1 MESLLFHPKVVHLP
15 IALSVLMPALTLGLA
30 LAWWR
35 GWFPAR
41 TWVLAVVLQGLLV
54 GSGLLA
60 LQSGEREEDRV
71 ENVVPEAA
79 VESHEEAAD
88 VFVGAAA
95 GVFLL
100 MGLALAFARTKAGLG
115 LAGVATLGTVI
126 VLGTGYRVG
135 QAGGELVYQHGAA
148 AAYTTDRTA
157 SLSTN
162 EGTSRVASEAATK
175 RAPMEQEEEH
185 EEDDDD

>member
-15 IALSVLMPALTLGLA
+15 IALAVLMPALAGGVV

-41 TWVLAVVLQGLLV
+41 TWVLVVVLQGLLV

-60 LQSGEREEDRV
+60 LQSGEREEERV

-79 VESHEEAAD
+79 VERHEEAAE
-88 VFVGAAA
+88 VFVGLST
-95 GVFLL
+95 GVLLL
-100 MGLALAFARTKAGLG
+100 MALSLAFARTKGGLG
-115 LAGVATLGTVI
+115 LAGAATLGTAF
-126 VLGTGYRVG
+126 VLGSGYRVG

-148 AAYTTDRTA
+148 LVYTTDSAARLLA
-157 SLSTN
+157 N
-162 EGTSRVASEAATK
+162 EGMPDTASEAA
-175 RAPMEQEEEH
+175 MEQEAMEH
-185 EEDDDD
+185 EEDDD